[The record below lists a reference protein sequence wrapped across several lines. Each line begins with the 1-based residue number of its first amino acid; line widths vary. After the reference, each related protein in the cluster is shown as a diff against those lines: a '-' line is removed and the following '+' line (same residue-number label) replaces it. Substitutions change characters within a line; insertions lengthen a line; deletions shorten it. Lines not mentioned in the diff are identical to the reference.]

1 MPLRVFI
8 LAIALATALPRFAE
22 DAPEW
27 QAIVVRFTIDRDG
40 RLHVR
45 EQVQV
50 DVPPSVATLERV
62 YWGDAEQQVRIEAI
76 TLVGERTVKLER
88 GNLERAHHYDMP
100 WNGRIQW
107 SVRDKAAVP
116 DGVRSYTYII
126 ETTVEDGV
134 IPAWSI
140 PRGKLSHDSSGR
152 IGDWRERLREVLPV
166 WREARKY
173 PRELYLLDYQYEMP
187 PPSTK
192 GTSIQLQLYWEPGW
206 KPAGELTPDNIAE
219 PIDRDFYNPDRYRVT
234 HFFFYSG
241 GYGRPLA
248 VDVENHATR
257 MAALLGFPVAGL
269 LLWLA
274 FVLREAWRR
283 RPSDGNGEVD
293 EQFIRETVY
302 SEPPEV
308 IAARWSGDAH
318 YPSIEAFLRRLER
331 EHRIALMI
339 EPGRDPEEDDP
350 LVRIRLLV
358 PRDKLTPYERAGIDA
373 LIPDGWETSSMEIQ
387 QRHSGQD
394 FDPTEALRAELA
406 NLAAG
411 AKKSTT
417 SPWYSRLTSFLLF
430 VTGIYIAVQESV
442 RLGREPAVLFAGLIA
457 ASFLTQVWPRN
468 LTRNAVRTSLRAAL
482 LLLVPLLLAFAAVV
496 YVHFAASMPPGVFGS
511 VGFALMLLAAY
522 KAILAGSAT
531 RDDAEMRPLVRA
543 RAWLRNEL
551 KSATPRLRD
560 EQIPWLTALGLG
572 SDVDRWRRRHQTAES
587 RFGSGAYWTGTP
599 PKEDDDEEAWGG
611 ALMT

>member
-1 MPLRVFI
+1 MLRNTLFLT
-8 LAIALATALPRFAE
+8 LALLAFAARAE
-22 DAPEW
+22 DQPEW

-40 RLHVR
+40 GLHVR

-50 DVPPSVATLERV
+50 DVPPSVATLERD
-62 YWGDAEQQVRIEAI
+62 YWGDAEQQVTIDAI
-76 TLVGERTVKLER
+76 TLVGDRTVNLER
-88 GNLERAHHYDMP
+88 GNLDRAHHYEMP
-100 WNGRIQW
+100 WNGRIRW

-116 DGVRSYTYII
+116 DAVRSYTYVI
-126 ETTVEDGV
+126 ETTVRDGV

-140 PRGKLSHDSSGR
+140 PRGKLSHG
-152 IGDWRERLREVLPV
+152 GDGQLGDVRERLREILPV
-166 WREARKY
+166 WREAKKY

-192 GTSIQLQLYWEPGW
+192 GTTIQLQLYWEDGW

-219 PIDRDFYNPDRYRVT
+219 PIARDFYNPDRYRVT

-257 MAALLGFPVAGL
+257 MAALLGFPIACL

-274 FVLREAWRR
+274 FFLREAWRR
-283 RPSDGNGEVD
+283 RLSGGAEAD
-293 EQFIRETVY
+293 EQLLRETVY

-308 IAARWSGDAH
+308 IAARWSGEAQ

-331 EHRIALMI
+331 EHKIALMI

-373 LIPDGWETSSMEIQ
+373 LIPDGWETSSAEIQ
-387 QRHSGQD
+387 QRHGGHN
-394 FDPTEALRAELA
+394 FDPTEALHAELA
-406 NLAAG
+406 NLTAG
-411 AKKSTT
+411 VKKSTT
-417 SPWYSRLTSFLLF
+417 APWYSRLTSFLLF
-430 VTGIYIAVQESV
+430 ATGIYIAVQESV
-442 RLGREPAVLFAGLIA
+442 RLGREPAVLAAALIA
-457 ASFLTQVWPRN
+457 ASILTQMWPRN
-468 LTRNAVRTSLRAAL
+468 LARHAIRTSLRGTL
-482 LLLVPLLLAFAAVV
+482 LLLIPLLLAFAVV
-496 YVHFAASMPPGVFGS
+496 VCVHFIAPLPPGVFGS
-511 VGFALMLLAAY
+511 VGLALILLAAY

-531 RDDAEMRPLVRA
+531 RDSAAMRPLVRA
-543 RAWLRNEL
+543 RNWLRNEL

-560 EQIPWLTALGLG
+560 EHIPWLTALGLG
-572 SDVDRWRRRHQTAES
+572 SDIDRWRRRNQTAES
-587 RFGSGAYWTGTP
+587 RFASGTYWTGTP
-599 PKEDDDEEAWGG
+599 PAEEEEAWGG